1 MVIDPPNRACDSQ
14 KSFLNGHHDSQCLG
28 VATTL
33 QILILSQLFL
43 KQSLPYFE
51 KANQIYDKTLHKR
64 VGIWK

>member
-33 QILILSQLFL
+33 QILILSLLFL
-43 KQSLPYFE
+43 KQSLPYFD
-51 KANQIYDKTLHKR
+51 KANQIYD
-64 VGIWK
+64 